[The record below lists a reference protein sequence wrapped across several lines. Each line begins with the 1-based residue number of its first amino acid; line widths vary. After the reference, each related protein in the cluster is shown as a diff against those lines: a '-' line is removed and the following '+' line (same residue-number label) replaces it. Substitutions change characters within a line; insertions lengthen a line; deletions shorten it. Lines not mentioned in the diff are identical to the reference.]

1 MVETQEKARDEAM
14 GERWE
19 EGKRR
24 AKVTSSFGVPNKSK
38 FLSFDQ
44 CQNFH

>member
-1 MVETQEKARDEAM
+1 MVETQEKARDEAT

-19 EGKRR
+19 EDQRR

-38 FLSFDQ
+38 IFVI
-44 CQNFH
+44 